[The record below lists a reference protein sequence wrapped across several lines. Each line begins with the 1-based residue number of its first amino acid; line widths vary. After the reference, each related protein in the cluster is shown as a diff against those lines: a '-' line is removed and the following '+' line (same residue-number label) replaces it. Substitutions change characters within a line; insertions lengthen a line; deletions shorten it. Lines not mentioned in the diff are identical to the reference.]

1 MEPKNTMNQLQNSI
15 ESFNI
20 KLDKEEER
28 INELK
33 FRSFEIIQSEE
44 QKERGM
50 KRNEES
56 LWDIGGT
63 IN

>member
-1 MEPKNTMNQLQNSI
+1 MNQLQNSK

-20 KLDKEEER
+20 MRDKEEER
-28 INELK
+28 INQLK
-33 FRSFEIIQSEE
+33 FRSFEIIQLEE
-44 QKERGM
+44 QKERGVE
-50 KRNEES
+50 RNEES

>member
-1 MEPKNTMNQLQNSI
+1 MNQLQNSI